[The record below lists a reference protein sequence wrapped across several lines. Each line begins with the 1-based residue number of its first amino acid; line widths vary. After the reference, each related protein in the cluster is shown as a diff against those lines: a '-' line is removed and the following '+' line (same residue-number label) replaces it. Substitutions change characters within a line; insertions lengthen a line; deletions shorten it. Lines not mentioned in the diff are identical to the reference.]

1 MPNHPASRPITCPVC
16 GLSDQV
22 EKVSTIYMS
31 GIADK
36 RSPEIKQATKIPPQ
50 KLRLLSRQMA
60 PPSSGKSIPT
70 RPIHPDMV
78 LVVFSCV
85 LPFFLL
91 GILKQQSIMLI
102 PVLLVLASL
111 YTLYFFKRKAIIAK
125 FERGQ
130 NNQRQSQ
137 ARIERG
143 IQTWMK
149 LYYCD
154 RDEGIFLPGKDEL
167 VPPEQMIS
175 YLMQGSKTG

>member
-50 KLRLLSRQMA
+50 KLVSLSRMMA
-60 PPSSGKSIPT
+60 PPSSGKSV
-70 RPIHPDMV
+70 PIRTLHPDMV
-78 LVVFSCV
+78 LIVFSCV

-91 GILKQQSIMLI
+91 GILKQQPIMLV
-102 PVLLVLASL
+102 PVLLVLAAL
-111 YTLYFFKRKAIIAK
+111 YGLYFFKRKAIIVK
-125 FERGQ
+125 FERDQ
-130 NNQRQSQ
+130 NNQRESQ

-149 LYYCD
+149 LYYCA

-175 YLMQGSKTG
+175 YLMRGSRTG

>member
-1 MPNHPASRPITCPVC
+1 MPNMPSSNPITCPVC

-36 RSPEIKQATKIPPQ
+36 RSPEIGQATIIPRQ
-50 KLRLLSRQMA
+50 KLRSLSRALA
-60 PPSSGKSIPT
+60 PPSSGKSVPI
-70 RPIHPDMV
+70 RPVHPDTV
-78 LVVFSCV
+78 LIVFSCA
-85 LPFFLL
+85 LPIFLV
-91 GILKQQSIMLI
+91 GIMKQQSLMII
-102 PVLLVLASL
+102 PVVLVLAGL
-111 YTLYFFKRKAIIAK
+111 YGLYFYKRKAVIAK
-125 FERGQ
+125 FEREQ
-130 NNQRQSQ
+130 DSQRQAQ

-143 IQTWMK
+143 IKNWMK

-175 YLMQGSKTG
+175 YLMQ